1 MIKHDTEMPG
11 VSHRDEYTRIAPVYD
26 AVVGPFLR
34 PVHAAVAAAL
44 RSGPI
49 QPGDTVVDLCCGT
62 GVLADMVARAGL
74 NVVDVVGVDNS
85 PAMLNRARARGGGA
99 RYLLVDASAT
109 GLESGRFA
117 GCAISFALHEK
128 PPETGQAI
136 LAEARRLVRPG
147 GLVVVADYRVAQGTW
162 LAGVAIALAERLAG
176 SEHHACF
183 RHFMEGGG
191 CAPFLAR
198 SGLDA
203 GEPLACFLGGRVGVY
218 GVVL

>member
-1 MIKHDTEMPG
+1 MTQRETHRPG
-11 VSHRDEYTRIAPVYD
+11 AFHSDEYARIAPVYD

-44 RSGPI
+44 RSGPLR
-49 QPGDTVVDLCCGT
+49 PGDAVVDLCCGT
-62 GVLADMVARAGL
+62 GALADMVARARL
-74 NVVDVVGVDNS
+74 NVVGVDNS
-85 PAMLNRARARGGGA
+85 PAMLDRARARGGGA
-99 RYLLVDASAT
+99 RYLLADASAT

-128 PPETGQAI
+128 PPETGLAI

-147 GLVVVADYRVAQGTW
+147 GLVVVADYSVAQGTW

-183 RHFMEGGG
+183 RRFMAGGG
-191 CAPFLAR
+191 CPSFLAR

-203 GEPLACFLGGRVGVY
+203 GEPLAFFLGGRVGVY
-218 GVVL
+218 VVAL